1 MAGKVRTSGR
11 INALMWQCAVMSVG
25 GSWGIGR
32 PLLRA
37 MCPGLRAMCLRRE
50 TAWLGGAL
58 KTSTTATWWQRDSVT
73 DTRLSRASCAAGPK
87 TCPGAS

>member
-37 MCPGLRAMCLRRE
+37 MCPGLRAMCL
-50 TAWLGGAL
+50 
-58 KTSTTATWWQRDSVT
+58 
-73 DTRLSRASCAAGPK
+73 
-87 TCPGAS
+87 